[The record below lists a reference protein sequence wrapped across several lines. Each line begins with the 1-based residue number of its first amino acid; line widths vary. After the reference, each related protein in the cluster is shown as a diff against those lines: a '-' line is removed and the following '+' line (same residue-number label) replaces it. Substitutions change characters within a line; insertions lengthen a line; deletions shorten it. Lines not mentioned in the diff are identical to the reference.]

1 MCPQNPPI
9 CKGITRNY
17 LNWNADLKVSIFCK
31 GQILFLIIKKCHF
44 TIDPSPSSKIS
55 CDDKQSCLQKYTPL
69 MNIGEECKTQFG
81 CENGHCPSCGFEG
94 LCCRKDVTGCGCSGL
109 VGGETRHECT
119 RDAGMTIYNIF
130 LNTKI
135 HIKYFWI
142 WNTVQNTSQIT
153 WKENISRK
161 TL

>member
-1 MCPQNPPI
+1 MSPYVSTKSSNLQRYHEELF
-9 CKGITRNY
+9 K
-17 LNWNADLKVSIFCK
+17 LKCRLKICK

-44 TIDPSPSSKIS
+44 TIDPSPSSKMP
-55 CDDKQSCLQKYTPL
+55 CDDKQSCLQKHTPL

-130 LNTKI
+130 RNI
-135 HIKYFWI
+135 YSIKMSIYL
-142 WNTVQNTSQIT
+142 S
-153 WKENISRK
+153 
-161 TL
+161 